1 MIDTPKLIAS
11 AMKNMDKSLE
21 KETTLTVLR
30 ELKTKESLLREPLTA
45 EIQYNW
51 LKKMAKEREASFE
64 IYVKAERTD
73 LANKEYFELA
83 RIKDL
88 MQYLEKERSV
98 DILRFTDLGLS
109 PPILSEATQSLAAS
123 ARTLPA
129 ADFPYS
135 ESKNKVN
142 CSRSFLYAETVWEEY
157 FFSYCI

>member
-1 MIDTPKLIAS
+1 MINTPKLIAS

-64 IYVKAERTD
+64 IYVKTERTD

-88 MQYLEKERSV
+88 MQYLEKELPKTLTKEEIIAIINKEKFASIKDCMAYFSKISGCNKKLVSEVFRSM
-98 DILRFTDLGLS
+98 
-109 PPILSEATQSLAAS
+109 
-123 ARTLPA
+123 
-129 ADFPYS
+129 
-135 ESKNKVN
+135 
-142 CSRSFLYAETVWEEY
+142 
-157 FFSYCI
+157 